1 MTRVLGLDVSKR
13 SCGWAVWSPKQERAF
28 SGTWEL
34 GSEFTSRG
42 RTYAKLHQ
50 QLTDL
55 HRTGAIDAIFFEEAL
70 NPNAMNGHTNID
82 SLRVLNGLVAHVE
95 SWGEAMGC
103 SVVHAV
109 HQATWR
115 RFFLGKL
122 PVGMR
127 SGDLKDMAMKQAR
140 RLGFHPTKHDQAEA
154 IGIMDYGCEQMG
166 LNPPW
171 RQQPGMF
178 GTAAAHA
185 R

>member
-1 MTRVLGLDVSKR
+1 MRVLGLDLSKR
-13 SCGWAVWSPKQERAF
+13 STGWACWAPGDERAH
-28 SGTWEL
+28 SGTWIL
-34 GSEFTSRG
+34 GSEHTTRG
-42 RTYAKLHQ
+42 RTFAKLHQ
-50 QLTDL
+50 HMSDL
-55 HRTGAIDAIFFEEAL
+55 NKLGKIDAIFFEQTIVPAQL
-70 NPNAMNGHTNID
+70 QGHTNID
-82 SLRVLNGLVAHVE
+82 TLLVLSGLAAHAE

-103 SVVHAV
+103 RAIYAV
-109 HQATWR
+109 NQSTWR

-127 SGDLKDMAMKQAR
+127 STDLKDMAMKQAR

-154 IGIMDYGCEQMG
+154 IGIMDFGCEQLG

-178 GTAAAHA
+178 AVVA